1 MPNPATPTAIRIAQ
15 GNPANRPLN
24 DHEPQA
30 VTGAPD
36 MPIGLSAKAEAFWDA
51 LTPILL
57 QLGTLT
63 TADGAA
69 LEMLCQALELKQLA
83 YESIQRDGI
92 VIESSQG
99 KKSNPAVNIYDK
111 SQKQV
116 RALLGQFGLTPSA
129 RAQLKSTNPELASP
143 LEKLLAERTRIRT
156 NGIV

>member
-15 GNPANRPLN
+15 GNPAHRPLN

-30 VTGAPD
+30 IAGAPD
-36 MPIGLSAKAEAFWDA
+36 LPIDLSERARAFWHA
-51 LTPILL
+51 LVPILL

-63 TADGAA
+63 TADGAG
-69 LEMLCQALELKQLA
+69 LEMLCQALELKAMA

-143 LEKLLAERTRIRT
+143 LEKLLAERTRIR